1 MFVLNEYVS
10 PDKFEQFWSYPFL
23 LHTIIINDNDN
34 NITCLEQYK
43 YLKGS
48 MLIIYSVFPLDI
60 QRWKENNK
68 REGIKERHSRG
79 VCAVGWKLSAEW

>member
-1 MFVLNEYVS
+1 
-10 PDKFEQFWSYPFL
+10 
-23 LHTIIINDNDN
+23 
-34 NITCLEQYK
+34 
-43 YLKGS
+43 

-79 VCAVGWKLSAEW
+79 VCAVGGELSAEW